1 MGELLQGSEKKPA
14 QIQDYK
20 DYNTDRTVKFIVQ
33 MAREKIEE
41 AEKMG
46 LHSFFKLQTTM
57 SITSMVLFDHL
68 GCLRKFESVEEILR
82 EFFDLRLVYYD
93 KRKKYLEGLLGA
105 EACQLS
111 NKARFIIEKCDGTL
125 KIENKKKKVMIDELV
140 KRGYDSDPIKAWKK
154 AATGDDGEE
163 DNAAD
168 EGDQEAAPSQGGKE
182 KGPDYDYL
190 LGMPMWNLTQEKK
203 EEIIR
208 KRDEKSQELK
218 KLQGTTKEQLWERDL
233 DEFSTKLD
241 EVEAKEAEEN
251 AGESTTVAEAG
262 GKKKGAVKV
271 ETLPSAT
278 GIRIEPLI
286 AEEMKTK
293 AAKAA
298 AAKERK
304 ALKGEKEK
312 VKKEKGVKEEKDE
325 FDDMA
330 DKKTS
335 LNDSGKKMKQSKLAF
350 KTKEKPKVNP
360 CSEDEDDDEI
370 SGSDDADDVAP
381 REKTSS
387 RAATKKPTK
396 YQLDDSGDSGSDD
409 DMFDDKPKKS
419 RAGMGETSESEA
431 EVQPKKSSKKNEPK
445 EVLDLETDSEKENKD
460 EFDVSDSDDGG
471 LAKKVVT
478 QAKKPPPKKLTKSSD
493 LFSDMMAAGGGAV
506 KSKAGP
512 APKKLPVPKKPL
524 GQSQKH
530 KKSESESD
538 NKPVKKK
545 AKKVVSDSEDDMFD
559 AGPPGPPGPRSKTG
573 GRSKQPVKYATF
585 DESDSSDF

>member
-1 MGELLQGSEKKPA
+1 M
-14 QIQDYK
+14 
-20 DYNTDRTVKFIVQ
+20 
-33 MAREKIEE
+33 
-41 AEKMG
+41 
-46 LHSFFKLQTTM
+46 
-57 SITSMVLFDHL
+57 
-68 GCLRKFESVEEILR
+68 
-82 EFFDLRLVYYD
+82 
-93 KRKKYLEGLLGA
+93 
-105 EACQLS
+105 
-111 NKARFIIEKCDGTL
+111 
-125 KIENKKKKVMIDELV
+125 
-140 KRGYDSDPIKAWKK
+140 
-154 AATGDDGEE
+154 
-163 DNAAD
+163 
-168 EGDQEAAPSQGGKE
+168 
-182 KGPDYDYL
+182 
-190 LGMPMWNLTQEKK
+190 K

-262 GKKKGAVKV
+262 GKRKGGKAKKGAVKV

-286 AEEMKTK
+286 AEEMK
-293 AAKAA
+293 AM
-298 AAKERK
+298 
-304 ALKGEKEK
+304 KGEKEK

-330 DKKTS
+330 EKKTS

-360 CSEDEDDDEI
+360 WREDEDDDEI

-419 RAGMGETSESEA
+419 RAGMIKTSESEA
-431 EVQPKKSSKKNEPK
+431 EVQPKKSSKKNEPL

-512 APKKLPVPKKPL
+512 ASNKEADQVLRFVL
-524 GQSQKH
+524 GH
-530 KKSESESD
+530 D
-538 NKPVKKK
+538 
-545 AKKVVSDSEDDMFD
+545 
-559 AGPPGPPGPRSKTG
+559 G
-573 GRSKQPVKYATF
+573 GRRRSCQVQGWACLQETSCSKEAFGTIPEAQEVRVRI
-585 DESDSSDF
+585 